1 VPPKPRGRAAVRF
14 KLTCSVLDSVSKGVA
29 VPRMTVHPRTSTPT
43 VHQACLC
50 GTFLAYCQLTRG
62 APRAP
67 LFNRSRH
74 AHDAHDRRVRHVA
87 RGHHRFPR
95 RKRDVWFFDGAGA
108 GALTDGRPAEFWALA
123 DRARGESGSIPV
135 PPSYSYWPSPFPVFP
150 RVDVAKLSD
159 HPSFLPTPRLA
170 FLFIRFRLLN

>member
-1 VPPKPRGRAAVRF
+1 MTLMTVEYGMLLAGITAFRGVNETSGSSMAQVRALSLMAVR
-14 KLTCSVLDSVSKGVA
+14 LSSG
-29 VPRMTVHPRTSTPT
+29 
-43 VHQACLC
+43 
-50 GTFLAYCQLTRG
+50 
-62 APRAP
+62 
-67 LFNRSRH
+67 
-74 AHDAHDRRVRHVA
+74 
-87 RGHHRFPR
+87 
-95 RKRDVWFFDGAGA
+95 
-108 GALTDGRPAEFWALA
+108 ALA